1 MGLSNGHC
9 NGGNPRQGAG
19 RGALRGGGVDLGS
32 LEPCLPVASRYKV
45 SSDDSSAVPQSQ
57 PGAAAV

>member
-1 MGLSNGHC
+1 MGTAMAPQA
-9 NGGNPRQGAG
+9 GGRE
-19 RGALRGGGVDLGS
+19 RCIEGGGVDLGS
-32 LEPCLPVASRYKV
+32 LELCVPVASRYKV